1 LRYLEVSLEGKNK
14 TLVKILG
21 VVNTGRPLQF
31 KYRGVAIPATP
42 AALTPMVKEL
52 NTATLFDGRLTG
64 HQKSFENSKIYIE
77 TGRMKNNEAIIKT
90 YYLI

>member
-1 LRYLEVSLEGKNK
+1 
-14 TLVKILG
+14 
-21 VVNTGRPLQF
+21 
-31 KYRGVAIPATP
+31 
-42 AALTPMVKEL
+42 MVKEL